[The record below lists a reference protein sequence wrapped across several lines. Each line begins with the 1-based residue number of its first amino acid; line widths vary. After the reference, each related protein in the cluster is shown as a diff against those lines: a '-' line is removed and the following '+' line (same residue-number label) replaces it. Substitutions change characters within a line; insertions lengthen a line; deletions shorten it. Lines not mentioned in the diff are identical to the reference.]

1 MKGCEFRLKIRV
13 LPSLLASVHYKGSNT
28 MICTDVHHSM
38 VITLFL
44 NFLAHTGGARL
55 APTSAH
61 PRDLSPCGAL
71 GLAGNIFEWC
81 DDAAPTGGGSGALLI
96 VPVLLIAA
104 LACCGV
110 GLAARRIFTLHAHA
124 LAPGGVRRAQTGPM
138 SAVELQRAV
147 AAAEGPMVPLS
158 LADSAAVQA
167 VVVPAGRE
175 YHPEV
180 VRVV

>member
-1 MKGCEFRLKIRV
+1 
-13 LPSLLASVHYKGSNT
+13 

-81 DDAAPTGGGSGALLI
+81 DDAAPTGRHVGS
-96 VPVLLIAA
+96 
-104 LACCGV
+104 
-110 GLAARRIFTLHAHA
+110 
-124 LAPGGVRRAQTGPM
+124 APGVERVNAGLSHNRRGEPWGAWRTESDPPDLRMTDVGFRCAFSPAPEAM
-138 SAVELQRAV
+138 LVGDRA
-147 AAAEGPMVPLS
+147 EF
-158 LADSAAVQA
+158 
-167 VVVPAGRE
+167 
-175 YHPEV
+175 
-180 VRVV
+180 